1 MYGTLGVNY
10 DGWAFLDLT
19 GRNDWSSTL
28 SKSNRSFF
36 YPSISA
42 SWVISDMI
50 NNRGKGMPEW
60 FTYAKARVS
69 FAQVGNDLDPYQL
82 YNVYGIGSIY
92 ETGGTSASVSGS
104 TLFNEDVRSELI
116 SSWEAGA
123 EVRFFNNRLG
133 LDVAWYKSNA
143 KRQLLNLPMNSCLL
157 YTSPSPRDTR

>member
-1 MYGTLGVNY
+1 MPGVVY
-10 DGWAFLDLT
+10 ICQG
-19 GRNDWSSTL
+19 SC
-28 SKSNRSFF
+28 
-36 YPSISA
+36 I
-42 SWVISDMI
+42 
-50 NNRGKGMPEW
+50 
-60 FTYAKARVS
+60 

-143 KRQLLNLPMNSCLL
+143 KRQLLNLPMNSLSGFSSMKINAGNIQNSGVEIML
-157 YTSPSPRDTR
+157 NATPVQTKEFTWDTQVNFYQQKTRL